1 VPAGLNSY
9 VLLRRPDVLQSEY
22 QLRAA
27 NAQIGAARAA
37 LFPRISLTSLAGVAS
52 GALTS
57 LFTGSA
63 FGWSAGTSA
72 NYPIFQAG
80 AAKANVRLTEAQRT
94 AAIASY
100 QSAIQTAFR
109 EVADALAR
117 QGTMAEQLG
126 ALERRKAA
134 AADNYLLNEARYRA
148 GIDPY
153 LTTLDAQRS
162 YYIAQQQLV
171 QAKLTAAQNRID
183 LYQAIGGDSLLQLS
197 PICQPLPSDNNA
209 SSAKVASQCSPM

>member
-1 VPAGLNSY
+1 
-9 VLLRRPDVLQSEY
+9 
-22 QLRAA
+22 
-27 NAQIGAARAA
+27 
-37 LFPRISLTSLAGVAS
+37 
-52 GALTS
+52 
-57 LFTGSA
+57 
-63 FGWSAGTSA
+63 FGFSAGADVSYA
-72 NYPIFQAG
+72 IFQGGAG
-80 AAKANVRLTEAQRT
+80 RANVRLSEAQR
-94 AAIASY
+94 AAAVASY
-100 QSAIQTAFR
+100 QSTIQTAFR

-117 QGTMAEQLG
+117 QGTMGEQLN

-183 LYQAIGGDSLLQLS
+183 LYQAIGGDALLQS
-197 PICQPLPSDNNA
+197 VPICQPLPSDNNA